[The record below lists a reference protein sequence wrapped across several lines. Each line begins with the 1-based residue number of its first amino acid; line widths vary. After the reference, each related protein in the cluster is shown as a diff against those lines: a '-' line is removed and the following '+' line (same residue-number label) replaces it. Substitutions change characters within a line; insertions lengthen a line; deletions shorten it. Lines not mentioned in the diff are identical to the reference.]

1 MHIISTRRENNLG
14 CKNANQTK
22 RGQNEKQNINTRTC
36 EPIWCIQRK
45 HRKNGGPITKP
56 ACRNCVQSCTR
67 TGVARC
73 GFDWRRWWIG
83 ARFGGHIKRGGIE
96 MKKREEVTANATYPK
111 FNALNREDKATI
123 LTLIAHLKGGQC
135 IHRPSV
141 DSPPTV
147 RHSAI

>member
-83 ARFGGHIKRGGIE
+83 GPLRRAY
-96 MKKREEVTANATYPK
+96 KKRR
-111 FNALNREDKATI
+111 NRNEKAWRSNCECYISEIQCTESRRQSDNPYFDC
-123 LTLIAHLKGGQC
+123 TLKRRAMYSSTF
-135 IHRPSV
+135 RWFSS
-141 DSPPTV
+141 DS
-147 RHSAI
+147 SS